1 MGVSI
6 IITVQYDEWTSRE
19 FWRAHH
25 RSIGKPASFSVVK
38 ESFVEGSV
46 LPEKAFEVAPQGED
60 GGFPWWSTGSDSM
73 LPMQWAQVQS
83 LVRELDPMFG
93 N

>member
-1 MGVSI
+1 M
-6 IITVQYDEWTSRE
+6 
-19 FWRAHH
+19 
-25 RSIGKPASFSVVK
+25 
-38 ESFVEGSV
+38 EGSV

-73 LPMQWAQVQS
+73 LPMQGAQVQS